1 MTEELLF
8 QILFFFIFGIFGT
21 IRIYYRSK
29 VARKESQNKT
39 ETTRKQSIGWAGVIL
54 SIAIIG
60 MFASLVVYFLL
71 PLWSLWFHLPFPS
84 LIRWVGVILGIS
96 SLPLIIWIHRTLGR
110 YYAAEL
116 RLIDEHAIITTGPY
130 SRVRHPMYTVFILI
144 TLSILLVIAN
154 LFVTIFALLI
164 IIMLYPISKREE
176 QMLITQ
182 FGDQYHDYMQRTG
195 RFLPPFRRSKQN
207 ENHLK

>member
-8 QILFFFIFGIFGT
+8 QILFLLIFGIFGA

-29 VARKESQNKT
+29 VARKESQSKPK
-39 ETTRKQSIGWAGVIL
+39 TTRKQSIGWVGVIL
-54 SIAIIG
+54 SIGIVG
-60 MFASLVVYFLL
+60 MFASIIIYFLL
-71 PLWSLWFHLPFPS
+71 PLWSSWFHLPFPS
-84 LIRWVGVILGIS
+84 LLRWVGVILGIS

-116 RLIDEHAIITTGPY
+116 RVLDEHAIITAGPY
-130 SRVRHPMYTVFILI
+130 SRIRHPMYTVFILI
-144 TLSILLVIAN
+144 TLSILLIIAN
-154 LFVTIFALLI
+154 LFATIFALLV

-182 FGDQYHDYMQRTG
+182 FGDRYRDYMQRTG
-195 RFLPPFRRSKQN
+195 RFLPPLRRHKQN

>member
-8 QILFFFIFGIFGT
+8 QILFLLIFGIFGT

-29 VARKESQNKT
+29 VARKESQSKT
-39 ETTRKQSIGWAGVIL
+39 ETTRKQGLGWAGVIL
-54 SIAIIG
+54 FISIIG
-60 MFASLVVYFLL
+60 MFASLIVYFLL

-84 LIRWVGVILGIS
+84 ILRWIGVILGIS
-96 SLPLIIWIHRTLGR
+96 SLPLIIWTHRTLGN

-116 RLIDEHAIITTGPY
+116 RVIDEHVIITAGPY
-130 SRVRHPMYTVFILI
+130 SRIRHPMYTVFILI
-144 TLSILLVIAN
+144 TLFTLLIIAN
-154 LFVTIFALLI
+154 LFVSIFALLI

-182 FGDQYHDYMQRTG
+182 FGDQYRDYMQRTG
-195 RFLPPFRRSKQN
+195 RFLPPLRHHKQN
-207 ENHLK
+207 KNHLK

>member
-8 QILFFFIFGIFGT
+8 QILFFVIYGIFGVT
-21 IRIYYRSK
+21 RIYYRSK

-39 ETTRKQSIGWAGVIL
+39 ETTRKQSLGWAGVLL
-54 SIAIIG
+54 SIGILG
-60 MFASLVVYFLL
+60 MFASLIVYFLL

-84 LIRWVGVILGIS
+84 LLRWVGVILGIIT
-96 SLPLIIWIHRTLGR
+96 LPLIIWIHRTLGR
-110 YYAAEL
+110 YYGAEL
-116 RLIDEHAIITTGPY
+116 RVIDEHVIITAGPY

-144 TLSILLVIAN
+144 TLSTLLIIAN
-154 LFVTIFALLI
+154 LFVTIFTLLI

-182 FGDQYHDYMQRTG
+182 FGDQYRDYMRRTG
-195 RFLPPFRRSKQN
+195 RFLPPLRRHKQN

>member
-8 QILFFFIFGIFGT
+8 QILFFMVFGIFGA

-29 VARKESQNKT
+29 VARKESQSKP
-39 ETTRKQSIGWAGVIL
+39 ETTQKQSIGWAGVML
-54 SIAIIG
+54 SIGIVG
-60 MFASLVVYFLL
+60 MFASIILYFLL
-71 PLWSLWFHLPFPS
+71 PLWSSWFHLPFPS
-84 LIRWVGVILGIS
+84 ILRWVGVILGIS

-116 RLIDEHAIITTGPY
+116 RVIDEHVIITVGPY

-144 TLSILLVIAN
+144 TLSILLIIAN
-154 LFVTIFALLI
+154 LFVTIFALLV

-176 QMLITQ
+176 QMLITK
-182 FGDQYHDYMQRTG
+182 FGDRYHDYMQRTG
-195 RFLPPFRRSKQN
+195 RFLPPLRRHKQN

>member
-8 QILFFFIFGIFGT
+8 QILFFLIYGLFGA

-29 VARKESQNKT
+29 VARKESQSKT
-39 ETTRKQSIGWAGVIL
+39 ETTRKQGIGWAGVIL
-54 SIAIIG
+54 SIGILG
-60 MFASLVVYFLL
+60 MFASLIIYFLL

-84 LIRWVGVILGIS
+84 FLRWIGIILGICT
-96 SLPLIIWIHRTLGR
+96 LPLIIWIHRTLGR

-116 RLIDEHAIITTGPY
+116 RVIDEHVIITAGPY

-144 TLSILLVIAN
+144 TLSILLIIAN

-182 FGDQYHDYMQRTG
+182 FGDHYRDYMQRTG
-195 RFLPPFRRSKQN
+195 RFLPPLRRHKQN
-207 ENHLK
+207 ETT

>member
-8 QILFFFIFGIFGT
+8 QTLFLLIFGIFAA

-29 VARKESQNKT
+29 VARKESQSKT
-39 ETTRKQSIGWAGVIL
+39 EATRKQGLGWAGVIL
-54 SIAIIG
+54 FISILG
-60 MFASLVVYFLL
+60 MFASIIIYFLL

-96 SLPLIIWIHRTLGR
+96 TLPLIIWIHRALGR

-116 RLIDEHAIITTGPY
+116 RVIDEHAIITEGPY
-130 SRVRHPMYTVFILI
+130 SWVRHPMYTVFILI
-144 TLSILLVIAN
+144 TLSILFLIAN

-182 FGDQYHDYMQRTG
+182 FGDQYRDYMQRTG
-195 RFLPPFRRSKQN
+195 RFLPPLRRHKQN
-207 ENHLK
+207 ENH